1 MQAICYTKKIFLE
14 EKQKDRFTIG
24 ILMMI
29 IATIC
34 FSIMMV
40 IVKYLRHLPLMEII
54 LFRNIPIMIVVSIIL
69 KNKGIFFYGYN
80 RSLLLLGSLFNTFS
94 VIAYFYTITT
104 MTLAA
109 AVSIKQLSPF
119 FILILASI
127 FLGEKIN
134 NKKIIIFIIA
144 FLGAML
150 IAKPG
155 FNLAIYPVI
164 IGLSGAVLTGLSH
177 ISVRR
182 LRLTDHQF
190 VIINY
195 IGFTEGIMAFGILFW
210 QGNFYIPD
218 IRCLFILLLMGLVS
232 FIAQFTFT
240 KAYQMA
246 PVKLVSLY
254 LYLQIIFGTFFGIL
268 FFKEYPDIFS
278 IFGVLLI
285 IVCGYLNFR
294 YTKEER
300 NNGSEKQSI

>member
-1 MQAICYTKKIFLE
+1 MQAIYHAKQVFLE
-14 EKQKDRFTIG
+14 EKHKDRFNVG

-54 LFRNIPIMIVVSIIL
+54 LFRNIPIIIVVPIIL
-69 KNKGIFFYGYN
+69 KNKGIFFYGHN

-94 VIAYFYTITT
+94 VIAYFYTITV
-104 MTLAA
+104 MTLTS

-144 FLGAML
+144 FLGAIL

-155 FNLAIYPVI
+155 FCLVIYPTI
-164 IGLSGAVLTGLSH
+164 IGLLGAVLTGLSH

-182 LRLTDHQF
+182 LRLTDHPL

-195 IGFTEGIMAFGILFW
+195 IGFTEGLIAFVILFW

-218 IRCLFILLLMGLVS
+218 ILCLLILLLMGLVS

-240 KAYQMA
+240 KAYQLA
-246 PVKLVSLY
+246 PAKLVSLY

-278 IFGVLLI
+278 MFGVLLI

-294 YTKEER
+294 YTKEEG
-300 NNGSEKQSI
+300 NNKIEKQSI